1 MGSLSLGLVIGPAS
15 QGIGTGQF
23 DKLVEAIRS
32 GVTYVNVHSPQFPA
46 GEIRGQI
53 NNDSQRQP

>member
-1 MGSLSLGLVIGPAS
+1 
-15 QGIGTGQF
+15 
-23 DKLVEAIRS
+23 
-32 GVTYVNVHSPQFPA
+32 VNVHSPQFPA